1 MIFGYSKFCFDVPM
15 EGALRNLRSRS
26 FYLEMA
32 SEVLVDQIL
41 NELNLTRVHV
51 IMCVATDIYCYQT
64 LTKQKKL

>member
-1 MIFGYSKFCFDVPM
+1 M

-51 IMCVATDIYCYQT
+51 IMWVVATDIYCYQT